1 MVRQNVFATTL
12 LPTFERVVTPP
23 RNRNSS
29 LVRGTASM
37 SMSTVQY
44 RYNISCS
51 ARKSTNNPIRGLGET
66 PIIPLGPPSV
76 GFPRVFSASAG
87 SSMDRSLYHK
97 SLRPFHRSLSYHLL
111 NKYTSYSTT
120 NSMFFGLCLP
130 PSCQSARGQ
139 AGNSETPSPRSSC
152 SVHLAF
158 REKGMIVVLFCSLT
172 FDKNSP
178 DL

>member
-87 SSMDRSLYHK
+87 SSMDRSLYHEN
-97 SLRPFHRSLSYHLL
+97 LRPFHRSRLHHLL
-111 NKYTSYSTT
+111 NKYHILFYHE
-120 NSMFFGLCLP
+120 LP
-130 PSCQSARGQ
+130 VLW
-139 AGNSETPSPRSSC
+139 PRSPAILSKC
-152 SVHLAF
+152 SRPGRKL
-158 REKGMIVVLFCSLT
+158 
-172 FDKNSP
+172 
-178 DL
+178 